1 MRADRH
7 GHLWA
12 AEAVKRI
19 AFIGGGNM
27 AFALV
32 GGLRAATET
41 AGDDQLDIVVADP
54 IPEQRARFEGVS
66 TTPDN
71 PVAVDAADAVV
82 LAVKPQVMREVVE
95 SLPLTIR
102 QLVISIAAGVTIE
115 AIARWTPADQPIV
128 RCMPNTPALLQ
139 AGITGMT
146 ANRFVDPGMQALA
159 ERILSAAGEVVWFDD
174 EDSLHAVTAVSGSGP
189 AYAFYLL
196 EGMIEAGV
204 ELGLDPATAERLA
217 TATVLGAARM
227 AQVGDVGPGVLRE
240 RVTSPGGTTERALSI
255 LESAQVRAK
264 FKRAIQAAC
273 ERSRELAEEFG
284 K

>member
-1 MRADRH
+1 M
-7 GHLWA
+7 
-12 AEAVKRI
+12 KRI

-32 GGLRAATET
+32 SGLRAASEA
-41 AGDDQLDIVVADP
+41 AGDGPDNRLDIVVADP
-54 IPEQRARFEGVS
+54 IPSQLARFEGVS
-66 TTPDN
+66 TTQAN

-82 LAVKPQVMREVVE
+82 LAVKPQVFREVVE
-95 SLPLTIR
+95 ALPLTTR
-102 QLVISIAAGVTIE
+102 QLVISIAAGVPIE
-115 AIARWTPADQPIV
+115 AISRWTSDEQPIV
-128 RCMPNTPALLQ
+128 RCMPNTPALLR
-139 AGITGMT
+139 AGISGLT
-146 ANRFVDPGMQALA
+146 ANRFVDPGMRALA
-159 ERILSAAGEVVWFDD
+159 ERILSAAGEVVWFED
-174 EDSLHAVTAVSGSGP
+174 EDSLHAVTALSGSGP

-204 ELGLDPATAERLA
+204 ELGIDPATAERLA

-227 AQVGDVGPGVLRE
+227 AEAEDVGPSVLRE

-264 FKRAIQAAC
+264 VKRAIQAAC
-273 ERSRELAEEFG
+273 QRSRELADEFG